1 MSLTPIPANLFS
13 GAALRRVGNGSTL
26 ELVSRTAVAGTRPSC
41 QGRRIQCST
50 RRALQPNGAGRGQ
63 IWCQQLLPRCSPLD
77 VSQRPPR
84 RANRGRPRSWP
95 RGTRS
100 ESRGVP
106 ITPCPWRLNHSIRFF
121 ISASFRFVTLWFRRG
136 FGRSSVQNPLR
147 QLTESA
153 AEIPEAVRDQ
163 HIPPTEVAL
172 GLARFLVDPCILSS
186 PWTEE
191 RMECVDV
198 CRVSETDRVSSGRI
212 PHTHNSAAWSTFARP
227 A

>member
-26 ELVSRTAVAGTRPSC
+26 ELVSRTAVAVAGTRPSC

-63 IWCQQLLPRCSPLD
+63 IWCQQLLLRCSPLD

-136 FGRSSVQNPLR
+136 FGRSSVQNRSGNSQRVPPKYQKR
-147 QLTESA
+147 SA
-153 AEIPEAVRDQ
+153 ISTYR
-163 HIPPTEVAL
+163 PPRSLLAWL
-172 GLARFLVDPCILSS
+172 GFW
-186 PWTEE
+186 WTH
-191 RMECVDV
+191 
-198 CRVSETDRVSSGRI
+198 VSSRRRGPRSGW
-212 PHTHNSAAWSTFARP
+212 NA
-227 A
+227 